1 MLLQEILK
9 AEKVKYV
16 EEKTIGGNIVTSF
29 EYYTFA
35 ELALI
40 ILYISLATAETV
52 YNEGR
57 LKTINRIR
65 LSKANDLQL
74 IISKLILGIIIG
86 VLQITEVYLF
96 STFILKVNWGE
107 NLPIMI
113 CVLLA
118 LVVLASVLGI
128 VVGLSVKDDK
138 SIQSTLQAIIIMF
151 CITGGAYAP
160 LSMLKSIP
168 IFEKIIKLTPVYW
181 VNSAM
186 TSLNTGVVNSYAII
200 SIGYVTWTCG
210 VISTWIYNN

>member
-1 MLLQEILK
+1 MGMSIIGQKKVNRTSSKIFRGILEQTLTNYALVDTVIEENPMLLQEILK
-9 AEKVKYV
+9 AEKAKYV
-16 EEKTIGGNIVTSF
+16 EETSIGGNLVTSF

-40 ILYISLATAETV
+40 ILYISLATAESV

-74 IISKLILGIIIG
+74 IISKAILGIIIG
-86 VLQITEVYLF
+86 ILQITEVYLF

-118 LVVLASVLGI
+118 LVVFS
-128 VVGLSVKDDK
+128 
-138 SIQSTLQAIIIMF
+138 
-151 CITGGAYAP
+151 
-160 LSMLKSIP
+160 
-168 IFEKIIKLTPVYW
+168 
-181 VNSAM
+181 
-186 TSLNTGVVNSYAII
+186 
-200 SIGYVTWTCG
+200 
-210 VISTWIYNN
+210 ISTWNSCWVIMLKMIKVYKVHYKL